1 MLSSHSRS
9 HCLLARSEG
18 TPAVHGA
25 QTHTGQVSVRDAFA
39 AFLAHEGTSE
49 CQHPVKVEEEG
60 SQSLH
65 DDLMMKPGVH
75 TVSSKLVCTTDL

>member
-18 TPAVHGA
+18 IPAVHGA
-25 QTHTGQVSVRDAFA
+25 QTHTGQVSVRDASA
-39 AFLAHEGTSE
+39 AFEAHEGTSE
-49 CQHPVKVEEEG
+49 CQHPVKVEEDG

-65 DDLMMKPGVH
+65 ADWMMKTGEH
-75 TVSSKLVCTTDL
+75 TVSDEQVCTTNL